1 MRLRPREVTAWPCR
15 CGGERDTPLH
25 GNGGGLP
32 CLGPRPNK
40 LRRWP
45 SPPRSLAPVPSP
57 ERPSRDLPV
66 SVRGG
71 TPPPHLVGAPSKTWR
86 AGQWPPTPY
95 LGAAPPRSPMGCAGP
110 GPPVVPRSTASRAHP
125 RRVPGTGRSFE
136 AAARRPSGRSVLPP
150 KAAGEFAFKGA
161 APWAWDPRGPLA
173 PHWGCAGR
181 CVTSPPAS
189 KRVGSNTPRV

>member
-1 MRLRPREVTAWPCR
+1 MGMGVVCPAWVQ
-15 CGGERDTPLH
+15 GLISFA
-25 GNGGGLP
+25 GGLP
-32 CLGPRPNK
+32 HRAAWPRSPARRGPRGTCRCRPGAGP
-40 LRRWP
+40 L
-45 SPPRSLAPVPSP
+45 PPY
-57 ERPSRDLPV
+57 
-66 SVRGG
+66 
-71 TPPPHLVGAPSKTWR
+71 LVGAPSKTWR

-110 GPPVVPRSTASRAHP
+110 GPPVVSRSTASRAHP

-150 KAAGEFAFKGA
+150 MAAGEFAFKGA

-173 PHWGCAGR
+173 PHGGCAGR

-189 KRVGSNTPRV
+189 KRVGSNRPGV